1 MTLTESAGNA
11 TCSSFREDPVR
22 SISFVLLALCTAVP
36 AGLALA
42 PTAPTEA
49 ASIFQTRS
57 FYVGNADPEAAMRL
71 GCAQG
76 DTQGRM
82 TLFFG
87 APTTVDGTYGVT
99 LWGGADRTAS
109 QVIDLAKSF
118 VRGYAWC
125 RQSAGY
131 QALIGIG
138 TSTSAI
144 DNKPD
149 TWLVEHA
156 STWAWAVKHV
166 AEWAETYYPGIVQA
180 YAAWDAEPSW
190 SAVHKA
196 DMWMQGYN
204 GHGGRR
210 AMHIH
215 NSADGC
221 PRDGSDNGWCN
232 NGWNQYWM
240 WRLSWWYDPA
250 LPMPQ
255 IYATTGVNARQW
267 QKIDE
272 YGARHHGDGMHFYG
286 VMSQQGACLQVG
298 GCVSTNNGPDTASGA
313 LFLFLN
319 SSGWTR
325 QDVIETATDIRWHH

>member
-1 MTLTESAGNA
+1 MLDVMAKRRARRAISLVHLTIL
-11 TCSSFREDPVR
+11 TV
-22 SISFVLLALCTAVP
+22 ALAVP
-36 AGLALA
+36 TGLVLA
-42 PTAPTEA
+42 PSSPTEA
-49 ASIFQTRS
+49 ASFFQTRS
-57 FYVGNADPEAAMRL
+57 FYMANASRDAALLL

-109 QVIDLAKSF
+109 QVIDLAKDF

-125 RQSAGY
+125 RQSGSY
-131 QALIGIG
+131 QALVGIG
-138 TSTSAI
+138 TSTSGI
-144 DNKPD
+144 DGKDD

-156 STWAWAVKHV
+156 STWAWVVKHV
-166 AEWAETYYPGIVQA
+166 AEWAETYYPGVVQA

-190 SAVHKA
+190 SQVHKA

-210 AMHIH
+210 AMHVH
-215 NSADGC
+215 DSADGC
-221 PRDGSDNGWCN
+221 PRDTSDNGWCN

-240 WRLSWWYDPA
+240 WRLAWWYDPA

-272 YGARHHGDGMHFYG
+272 YGARHQGDGMHFYG

-298 GCVSTNNGPDTASGA
+298 GCVATNNSPDMASNF
-313 LFLFLN
+313 LYLFLN
-319 SSGWTR
+319 SSGWTS
-325 QDVIETATDIRWHH
+325 QGPLETATDIRWHR

>member
-1 MTLTESAGNA
+1 
-11 TCSSFREDPVR
+11 
-22 SISFVLLALCTAVP
+22 LCTAVP

-87 APTTVDGTYGVT
+87 APTNVDGTYGVT

-144 DNKPD
+144 DNKSD

-166 AEWAETYYPGIVQA
+166 AEWAETYYPGIIQA